1 MTHTKCPQC
10 GLVNWGT
17 DEVCERCAAPISS
30 ASEANA
36 LKRESAP
43 PNLPGLTFGQ
53 EASTGSKTLKV
64 VLIVCVA
71 LAIGGGAWALYKQY
85 ASSRRARS
93 TRATRNVLPP
103 RTFEERT
110 RDAMLSYL
118 TQPGFAGT
126 KVGKQVLGP
135 VRLEMLYVPDREVYF
150 SAPGPDLA
158 GEPFDRM
165 VARLLIDPKRI
176 DMAVDNG
183 TGQLRVGKYE
193 VTESADRQVF
203 FKTPVDNIKFDP
215 ATVLKFP
222 FKLAT
227 YTLAMPELT
236 DFLENRTI
244 FGGRMHAR
252 MEQSRSGRPVVF
264 ANHGALV
271 ARPEESSLRRFV
283 GELTRDIPADR
294 EDVREARV
302 QRMLDFVSR
311 EIDYDQRATTYNFEL
326 LKRPNE
332 VLMSGVS
339 DCSNKAILL
348 GSLLEQLGEDYLFV
362 YTPDHIT
369 VAVRQGHFPSRNGLS
384 LEWEGQTWLIA
395 EGTAPGFRIGIDRV
409 RDEALLKQFK
419 HVQRPRD
426 RDVIFDLASGRQLS
440 FQ

>member
-1 MTHTKCPQC
+1 MRASNKRA
-10 GLVNWGT
+10 
-17 DEVCERCAAPISS
+17 ER
-30 ASEANA
+30 
-36 LKRESAP
+36 K
-43 PNLPGLTFGQ
+43 
-53 EASTGSKTLKV
+53 
-64 VLIVCVA
+64 
-71 LAIGGGAWALYKQY
+71 
-85 ASSRRARS
+85 
-93 TRATRNVLPP
+93 VLPP
-103 RTFEERT
+103 ATIEERT
-110 RDAMLSYL
+110 RDTLLAYL

-126 KVGKQVLGP
+126 KVGKQVLGH
-135 VRLEMLYVPDREVYF
+135 VRLEMLFVPDREVYF

-158 GEPFDRM
+158 GESFESM
-165 VARLLIDPKRI
+165 VARFIIDPKRI
-176 DMAVDNG
+176 EIATEDG
-183 TGQLRVGKYE
+183 TGRLRVGKYS
-193 VTESADRQVF
+193 VVESADRQVF
-203 FKTPVDNIKFDP
+203 FKTSVDNIKFDP

-227 YTLAMPELT
+227 YTVAMHELI
-236 DFLENRTI
+236 DFLENKSI

-252 MEQSRSGRPVVF
+252 MEQTRSGLPVIF

-283 GELTRDIPADR
+283 GELTRDIPADG
-294 EDVREARV
+294 EDAREARV

-369 VAVRQGHFPSRNGLS
+369 VAVRQGRFAVRNGLS

-395 EGTAPGFRIGIDRV
+395 EGTAPGFRIGIDRLGEQA
-409 RDEALLKQFK
+409 RFKQFK

-426 RDVIFDLASGRQLS
+426 RDVIFDLTSGRQLS